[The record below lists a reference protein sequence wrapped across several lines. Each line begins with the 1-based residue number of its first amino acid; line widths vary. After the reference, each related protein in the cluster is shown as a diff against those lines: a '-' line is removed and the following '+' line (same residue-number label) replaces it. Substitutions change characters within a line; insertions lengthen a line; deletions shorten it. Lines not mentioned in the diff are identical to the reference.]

1 MTNSTKIKKLTPAL
15 KRRRNVFGQPCS
27 AETAEIAREGTGASP
42 GIVIGRV
49 YVYDPLLRSVPQ
61 YRIREEDVPAERQRF
76 FNAVQDTLEQ
86 FDTIL
91 DKAKDVFKDDPLG
104 SLFDAYRHMLKGSRL
119 IRGVNDRIKNGL
131 INAEAAVQGEVDAIA
146 DVFAAMD
153 DVYISGRIADIR
165 SVGIRI
171 LRNLETD
178 SGRGKLHLPENAVIV
193 ARDLSVADATLVDPK
208 NIAAFVTTDGSVQSH
223 AALLARSMGMPAVV
237 GVPDIMRVAQTGDV
251 IIIDGTYGKVI
262 LCPTQTDIDL
272 YRKYRSDFLRWKR
285 SLKRLRSQPSVTADG
300 CSIRLQGTIDLPHEL
315 DFLQQTGVDGIG
327 LMRSEYLFLNREK
340 LPDENEQFETLRVMA
355 ESMRG
360 LPVTFRTFDIG
371 GEKCPDMLHIPKT
384 ENPALG
390 LRGIRYAL
398 KTRDLLKMQ
407 FRAVLR
413 AARFGNIRIL
423 LPMVSSV
430 EEIDAAKA
438 LFYECAE
445 ELRARN
451 EILPERLPSVGAMIE
466 TPAAALEA
474 GVFARHCDFLSV
486 GTNDLVQYTLAVDR
500 SDATVAPLFNPLHP
514 SVLKL
519 LKRTVDAANAAGIPV
534 GVCGEM
540 ASNHRYSAVLIGLGI
555 RELSMPAINIPMVK
569 ERIRT
574 LTMSDAERYVNRL
587 LSLPTATDVTRA
599 FNDFEEGVR
608 FY

>member
-1 MTNSTKIKKLTPAL
+1 M
-15 KRRRNVFGQPCS
+15 
-27 AETAEIAREGTGASP
+27 
-42 GIVIGRV
+42 
-49 YVYDPLLRSVPQ
+49 
-61 YRIREEDVPAERQRF
+61 
-76 FNAVQDTLEQ
+76 
-86 FDTIL
+86 
-91 DKAKDVFKDDPLG
+91 
-104 SLFDAYRHMLKGSRL
+104 
-119 IRGVNDRIKNGL
+119 
-131 INAEAAVQGEVDAIA
+131 
-146 DVFAAMD
+146 
-153 DVYISGRIADIR
+153 YISGRIADIR

-300 CSIRLQGTIDLPHEL
+300 RSIRLQGTIDLPHEL